1 MTYRRPIRKTADTT
15 HFLRVGML
23 RLQMT
28 VCGIITSTRS
38 EAVLMAEAAMLTA
51 LLSMQCP
58 VLIVGS
64 QALFRGLHMKI
75 STKVQTT

>member
-1 MTYRRPIRKTADTT
+1 
-15 HFLRVGML
+15 
-23 RLQMT
+23 MT

>member
-58 VLIVGS
+58 VLIV
-64 QALFRGLHMKI
+64 ALFRGLHMKI